1 MASNNESNLIPLNE
15 RTKEQQRE
23 IARQGGIASGEARRE
38 KATMR
43 KTLEMLLDTK
53 NNKGITY
60 RELTTLGLIKGATE
74 GKAENYKTILSLLGE
89 LEEEQ
94 HETPAIQINIVD
106 NNGLEKVLYDKQD
119 TITNEEK
126 DNSIQ

>member
-1 MASNNESNLIPLNE
+1 MAGTLKNGNPGHDLTAEELQ
-15 RTKEQQRE
+15 K
-23 IARQGGIASGEARRE
+23 GGIRSGEVRKE

-74 GKAENYKTILSLLGE
+74 GKAENYKTILALLGE
-89 LEEEQ
+89 LEEQ
-94 HETPAIQINIVD
+94 QQETPAVQINIVD
-106 NNGLEKVLYDKQD
+106 NNNLEKVLYDTKD
-119 TITNEEK
+119 TSNTEEE
-126 DNSIQ
+126 DNSV